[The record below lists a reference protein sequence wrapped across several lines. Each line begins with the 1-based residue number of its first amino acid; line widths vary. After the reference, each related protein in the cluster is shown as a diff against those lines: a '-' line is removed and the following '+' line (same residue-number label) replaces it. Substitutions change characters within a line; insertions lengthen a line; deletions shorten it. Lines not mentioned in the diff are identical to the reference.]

1 MQTQLS
7 RRAFLAATGT
17 LGVGCASSPATSTPD
32 LETAGT
38 ARRAAGMP
46 GFVGLQTLQDR
57 RDRLLAR
64 YPGLLTRQVVGQSR
78 NGRPIELVTL
88 GGGARSALV
97 VAGIHAN
104 EPTGCLVADLLM
116 HELTENDSLRR
127 RLDTTWHFINPLDP
141 DGFVLN
147 EGWFSSAP
155 SLSNY
160 FRHFYRPA
168 LARQSDYTFPLK
180 VGSHEF
186 SVRPPEN
193 LAFQAAL
200 DIARPQLLFPLHSC
214 DFGGAFFILSRS
226 LPTFES
232 RLRELAE
239 ELGVPVSAIGEPFTE
254 LAQFSRG
261 VFEAPR
267 PHEMIRSALEH
278 GVADPRSVWPAG
290 GSSMEYADRYGALSV
305 VIETP
310 GWETRQVP
318 STRWT
323 LGQIVDEQM
332 VQLQTT
338 LPLMEQWTPE
348 TAASGP
354 SSELAWSCAAYLAAQ
369 RSQIARLPELKAA
382 ASGGL
387 LSASDTASLR
397 IQLALIGLRGPATL
411 LRVLAEPSH
420 RPNPRAL
427 QDLQSV
433 IRSGLAA
440 VERIAPLEPTHRPT
454 MIALQAR
461 ACLEAAQLG
470 GL

>member
-1 MQTQLS
+1 M
-7 RRAFLAATGT
+7 
-17 LGVGCASSPATSTPD
+17 PD
-32 LETAGT
+32 
-38 ARRAAGMP
+38 
-46 GFVGLQTLQDR
+46 FVGLQTLQDR

-64 YPGLLTRQVVGQSR
+64 YAGLLTREVVGQSR

-88 GGGARSALV
+88 GAGARSALV

-104 EPTGCLVADLLM
+104 EPTGSLVADLLM
-116 HELTENDSLRR
+116 HELAENDSLRR
-127 RLDTTWHFINPLDP
+127 RLDTTWRFVNPVDP

-168 LARQSDYTFPLK
+168 FARQPDYTFPLK

-186 SVRPPEN
+186 LEQPPEN

-200 DIARPQLLFPLHSC
+200 DVARPQLLFPLHNC

-226 LPTFES
+226 SPTFES
-232 RLRELAE
+232 RLRELAG
-239 ELGVPVSAIGEPFTE
+239 ELRVPVSAIGEPFAE
-254 LAQFSRG
+254 LAPLSRG

-267 PHEMIRSALEH
+267 PHEMIRSAIEN
-278 GVADPRSVWPAG
+278 GIADPQSVWPAG

-310 GWETRQVP
+310 VWETRQVP

-323 LGQIVDEQM
+323 LAQIVDEQM
-332 VQLQTT
+332 AQLQTT
-338 LPLMEQWTPE
+338 LPLMEQWTPA

-369 RSQIARLPELKAA
+369 RSQIARLPELKAG
-382 ASGGL
+382 ASGDR
-387 LSASDTASLR
+387 LSAGDTASLR
-397 IQLALIGLRGPATL
+397 IQLALFGLRGPATL
-411 LRVLAEPSH
+411 LRVLGEPSH
-420 RPNPRAL
+420 RPDPQAL
-427 QDLQSV
+427 QALQSAT
-433 IRSGLAA
+433 RSGLAA
-440 VERIAPLEPTHRPT
+440 VERIAPLEATHRPT
-454 MIALQAR
+454 MIALQAL